1 MFTAQSTYIKTN
13 VPKLLRTSDTNTRVP
28 SLNADMKYHNLK

>member
-1 MFTAQSTYIKTN
+1 MFTAHSIYIKTN

-28 SLNADMKYHNLK
+28 SSNADMKYHNLK